1 MTNHT
6 ASARRT
12 AVSLPQTAA
21 TVAAGAGQLVVGYFT
36 LAAIGLVAVPV
47 WAIALLAGVW
57 LAASSALVHL
67 ARRRP
72 MLTLVVPAANAVALW
87 AIVAA
92 GGAWFGWS
100 A

>member
-6 ASARRT
+6 ASTRP
-12 AVSLPQTAA
+12 AVSSPATAA
-21 TVAAGAGQLVVGYFT
+21 AIAAGAGQLVVGYFT

-47 WAIALLAGVW
+47 WGIALLAGAW
-57 LAASSALVHL
+57 LAAGATLVYL
-67 ARRRP
+67 ARRHP
-72 MLTLVVPAANAVALW
+72 LLTLAVPAANALVLW
-87 AIVAA
+87 AVVAA

>member
-6 ASARRT
+6 ASSSPA
-12 AVSLPQTAA
+12 SLPATAA
-21 TVAAGAGQLVVGYFT
+21 VVAAGAGQLVAGYFT

-47 WAIALLAGVW
+47 WGIVLLAGAW
-57 LAASSALVHL
+57 LAASVALVYL

-72 MLTLVVPAANAVALW
+72 LLTLVVPAANVLVLW
-87 AIVAA
+87 GVVAA